1 MNLNVGIDVSKLK
14 LDYCGMDS
22 NKQVCFQGE
31 VINTPKGAGHI
42 RDEIL
47 DSFLDEVEEFLVDII
62 NKLNGI

>member
-31 VINTPKGAGHI
+31 VTNTPKGAGHI

-47 DSFLDEVEEFLVDII
+47 DSFSDLYANCIS
-62 NKLNGI
+62 KSTTH

>member
-31 VINTPKGAGHI
+31 VTNTPKGAGHI

-47 DSFLDEVEEFLVDII
+47 KRSQ
-62 NKLNGI
+62 